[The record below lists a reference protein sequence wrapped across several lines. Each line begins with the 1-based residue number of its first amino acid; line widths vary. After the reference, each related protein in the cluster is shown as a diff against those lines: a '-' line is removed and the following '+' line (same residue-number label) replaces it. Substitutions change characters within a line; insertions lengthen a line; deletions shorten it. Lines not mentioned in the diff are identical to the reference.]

1 MPTDLTDVMVRL
13 LGRNQSPDPC
23 RLGEKTP
30 SLYGITASLQ
40 QDLLRIE
47 MRFLSRSAYCCM
59 EPACHLPMREGKR
72 WRSLRRAMAA
82 EGLEPPNRMRMELR
96 MVVEEGALCFDWTK
110 SIPGRLGWYS
120 FRQVG
125 PMLPYCVLVEEGE
138 ESLGKGA
145 Q

>member
-30 SLYGITASLQ
+30 SLDGITASLQ

-59 EPACHLPMREGKR
+59 EPACHLPTREGKR

-82 EGLEPPNRMRMELR
+82 EGLEPPNRMRTELR
-96 MVVEEGALCFDWTK
+96 MVVEEGLCVSIGPNRFPVALDGTAFDR
-110 SIPGRLGWYS
+110 SDRCCRVV
-120 FRQVG
+120 F
-125 PMLPYCVLVEEGE
+125 
-138 ESLGKGA
+138 
-145 Q
+145 